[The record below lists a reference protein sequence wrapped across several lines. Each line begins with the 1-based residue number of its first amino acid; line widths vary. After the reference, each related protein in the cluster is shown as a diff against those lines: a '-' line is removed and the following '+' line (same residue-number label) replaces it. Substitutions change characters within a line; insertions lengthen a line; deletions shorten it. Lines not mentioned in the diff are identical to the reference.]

1 MSTILLAG
9 VDLFLRSRLEGLLPG
24 HRLVTTA
31 DEPDLVI
38 CDIGR
43 VDVDELAA
51 RWTGTPILGFTNH
64 TDTDGLRRAHAAG
77 FAQVVAKS
85 ALVERAPRLV
95 DELVTD
101 G

>member
-1 MSTILLAG
+1 MATILLSG
-9 VDLFLRSRLEGLLPG
+9 VDLLLRSRLEGLLPG

-51 RWTGTPILGFTNH
+51 SWSGTPILGFTNH
-64 TDTDGLRRAHAAG
+64 TDTEGLRHAHSVG

-85 ALVERAPRLV
+85 ALIERGAGLVEALIA
-95 DELVTD
+95 D